1 MSVSLKM
8 RLQEDVK
15 SAMRAQDKAT
25 LGAMRLMM
33 AAIKQKEVDERIE
46 LDDEAIILLFDKL
59 VKQRRESIEQY
70 EAAGRHDLA
79 EKEVFELDLLQ
90 RYMPEPLSAAEI
102 ASAIEAQV
110 VAVGATSMKDMGVV
124 MAALK
129 PLLQGR
135 ADMAAVSRLIKE
147 KLQ

>member
-1 MSVSLKM
+1 MSSSLKAQ
-8 RLQEDVK
+8 LQEDLK
-15 SAMRAQDKAT
+15 TAMRAQDKTT

-46 LDDEAIILLFDKL
+46 LDDEAIVVLFDKL
-59 VKQRRESIEQY
+59 VKQRLDSIQQFQ
-70 EAAGRHDLA
+70 AAGRTDLA
-79 EKEVFELDLLQ
+79 DKESFELNLL
-90 RYMPEPLSAAEI
+90 RKYMPEPLSAEEVARLVDE
-102 ASAIEAQV
+102 QV
-110 VAVGATSMKDMGVV
+110 AAVGAVSMKDMGQV

-135 ADMAAVSRLIKE
+135 ADMAIVSKLIKD

>member
-1 MSVSLKM
+1 MPSLLKA
-8 RLQEDVK
+8 RLQEDLKTV
-15 SAMRAQDKAT
+15 MRAQDKVR

-46 LDDEAIILLFDKL
+46 LDDEAIIVLFDKL
-59 VKQRRESIEQY
+59 AKQRLDSIQQFQ
-70 EAAGRHDLA
+70 AAGRTDLA
-79 EKEVFELDLLQ
+79 DKEVFELDLLRQ
-90 RYMPEPLSAAEI
+90 YMPAPLPAAEVARLVDEQI
-102 ASAIEAQV
+102 T
-110 VAVGATSMKDMGVV
+110 AVGAVSMKDMGAV

-135 ADMAAVSRLIKE
+135 TDMAAVSKLIKD

>member
-1 MSVSLKM
+1 MASLLKE
-8 RLQEDVK
+8 RLQEDLKAV
-15 SAMRAQDKAT
+15 MRAQDKAT

-46 LDDEAIILLFDKL
+46 LSDEEIIALFDKL
-59 VKQRRESIEQY
+59 AKQRLDAIEQFQ
-70 EAAGRHDLA
+70 AAGRTDLVD
-79 EKEVFELDLLQ
+79 KETFELNLL
-90 RYMPEPLSAAEI
+90 RKYMPEPLSPEAVVALVTEHI
-102 ASAIEAQV
+102 A
-110 VAVGATSMKDMGVV
+110 AVGATSMKDMGAV

-135 ADMAAVSRLIKE
+135 ADMAMVSKLIKE

>member
-1 MSVSLKM
+1 MSNSLKA
-8 RLQEDVK
+8 RLQEDLK
-15 SAMRAQDKAT
+15 TAMRAQDKVK

-46 LDDEAIILLFDKL
+46 LDDEAIIVLFDKL
-59 VKQRRESIEQY
+59 AKQRLDSIQQF
-70 EAAGRHDLA
+70 EAADRRDLA
-79 EKEVFELDLLQ
+79 DKEAFELDLLRQ
-90 RYMPEPLSAAEI
+90 YMPEPLSAEEVARLVGEQI
-102 ASAIEAQV
+102 A
-110 VAVGATSMKDMGVV
+110 AVGAVSMKDMGAV

-135 ADMAAVSRLIKE
+135 ADMAVVSKLIKD

>member
-1 MSVSLKM
+1 
-8 RLQEDVK
+8 
-15 SAMRAQDKAT
+15 MRAQDKNT

-46 LDDEAIILLFDKL
+46 LDDEAIVVLFDKL
-59 VKQRRESIEQY
+59 AKQRRESIEQY
-70 EAAGRHDLA
+70 QAAGRDDLA
-79 EKEVFELDLLQ
+79 KKEAFELDLLR
-90 RYMPEPLSAAEI
+90 RYMPEPLSATEI
-102 ASAIEAQV
+102 ARMIDEQM
-110 VAVGATSMKDMGVV
+110 VAVGAVSMKDMGLV

-135 ADMAAVSRLIKE
+135 ADMATVSRLIKE

>member
-1 MSVSLKM
+1 MSALKA
-8 RLQEDVK
+8 RLQEDIK
-15 SAMRAQDKAT
+15 TAMRAQDKDT

-46 LDDEAIILLFDKL
+46 LDDEAIVVLFDKL

-70 EAAGRHDLA
+70 QAAGRDDLA
-79 EKEVFELDLLQ
+79 TKEAFELDLLR

-102 ASAIEAQV
+102 ARMIDEQV
-110 VAVGATSMKDMGVV
+110 AAVGAVSMKDMGLV

-135 ADMAAVSRLIKE
+135 ADMSAVSRLIKE
-147 KLQ
+147 KLQP